1 MLMVL
6 VDSLGGQVVLNFA
19 ESGACRDYDQ
29 TDTRTLLL
37 QSCLQSVWIFPVEC
51 QVEIIPCF
59 LEFEVFRSNTTR

>member
-29 TDTRTLLL
+29 TDTRTNSLATKL
-37 QSCLQSVWIFPVEC
+37 SAVCLDFS
-51 QVEIIPCF
+51 
-59 LEFEVFRSNTTR
+59 S